1 MYYLGVDVGT
11 TGVKAVVFN
20 KRGALTASAYE
31 EYPLLFPEPGAA
43 ELDTRQ
49 VLEAAGRVIRQAAA
63 SVDGSIGSVGITS
76 QGEAFACV
84 STAGA
89 VSGNIMTSSDARPA
103 PLVAPFTST
112 FGAERLYRITGHT
125 AYPMYTLFKL
135 LWMREHRPQ
144 LFHSGDRF
152 LFVQDLL
159 AWWLTGE
166 IGTDYTM
173 AARSMLFD
181 ITERQW
187 SADVLAALG
196 IDADRLPRPTPS
208 GETLG
213 RVHAAASE
221 ATGLPVG
228 TPVAVCGHDQPV
240 GALGCNAAR
249 AGAASY
255 SLGTVECICPGL
267 GERTLDDRLMC
278 ANLATYPHVLP
289 ALYTTVAFT
298 MTAGSVLRWTRD
310 QLATQETA
318 DARAAGE
325 DPYDRIIAAAGGA
338 PSPLV
343 MSPLFGPT
351 GTPWFD
357 PDAVGV
363 LFGLHLTTTRAQV
376 LRAVLEGITFEMRLN
391 LQIMQDAGIAVSD
404 LRAVGGGSRNA
415 AYMQVKADV
424 LRIPIT
430 TMQVAEGACM
440 GAALLAA
447 HGAGMLDAPAAA
459 AEWARPGRT
468 FVPDPH
474 LEEPYARRFGIYREL
489 HTSLA
494 GARAQ
499 LAALRKEEER

>member
-11 TGVKAVVFN
+11 TGVKAVVFDEQ
-20 KRGALTASAYE
+20 GVLSASAYE

-49 VLEAAGRVIRQAAA
+49 VLDAAARVIRRAAG
-63 SVDGSIGSVGITS
+63 SVDGPIGSVGITS

-84 STAGA
+84 SAEGD
-89 VSGNIMTSSDARPA
+89 VSGNIMTSSDSRPA
-103 PLVAPFTST
+103 PLVGPFTES
-112 FGAERLYRITGHT
+112 FGADRLYAITGHT

-135 LWMREHRPQ
+135 LWLREHRPR
-144 LFHSGDRF
+144 LFNTRDRF

-166 IGTDYTM
+166 VGTDFTM

-181 ITERQW
+181 ITQLQW
-187 SADVLAALG
+187 SAPILEALG
-196 IDADRLPRPTPS
+196 IDADRLPRPAPS
-208 GETLG
+208 GHPLG
-213 RVHAAASE
+213 GVHAAAAE
-221 ATGLPVG
+221 VTGLSVG

-240 GALGCNAAR
+240 GAMGCHAAR
-249 AGAASY
+249 PGAASY
-255 SLGTVECICPGL
+255 ALGTVECICPGL
-267 GERTLDDRLMC
+267 GQRTLDQRLMR

-289 ALYTTVAFT
+289 GLYTTVAFT

-310 QLATQETA
+310 QLATQEA
-318 DARAAGE
+318 AEARAAGE
-325 DPYDRIIAAAGGA
+325 DPYDRIIAAAGNA
-338 PSPLV
+338 PSPLI

-363 LFGLHLTTTRAQV
+363 LFGLHLTSTRAQV
-376 LRAVLEGITFEMRLN
+376 LRAVLEGITYEMRLN
-391 LQIMQDAGIAVSD
+391 LQIMQDAGIPVTD

-415 AYMQVKADV
+415 AYMQLKADV

-430 TMQVAEGACM
+430 TMQVTEGACM

-447 HGAGMLDAPAAA
+447 HGAGLLDAPRS
-459 AEWARPGRT
+459 AEQWARPGRT
-468 FVPDPH
+468 FEPDPG
-474 LEEPYARRFGIYREL
+474 LEEPYARRFEIYRNL

-494 GARAQ
+494 GARTQ